1 MSWFG
6 GIVLGLG
13 AVLVAVLAAVKIMRI
28 VRRRGGFPTKAAPY
42 ADRLD
47 LDAENGA
54 HDEIN
59 QMAEALIRE
68 HGPSA
73 VIEAARRSISKL
85 DDGDHVT
92 QQTNLIVEKAGLIAS
107 DQNPQPQHPN
117 GNQ

>member
-1 MSWFG
+1 
-6 GIVLGLG
+6 
-13 AVLVAVLAAVKIMRI
+13 MRI
-28 VRRRGGFPTKAAPY
+28 VRRRGGFPTKAASY

-85 DDGDHVT
+85 DDGDLKGQAVWRRVLDAAKES
-92 QQTNLIVEKAGLIAS
+92 QRREGQ
-107 DQNPQPQHPN
+107 
-117 GNQ
+117 GNRSAK

>member
-28 VRRRGGFPTKAAPY
+28 VRRRGGFPTKAASY

-73 VIEAARRSISKL
+73 VIEAAKRSISKL
-85 DDGDHVT
+85 DDGDLKGQAVW
-92 QQTNLIVEKAGLIAS
+92 QRLLESAKESQRRREGQGSGSAR
-107 DQNPQPQHPN
+107 
-117 GNQ
+117 

>member
-1 MSWFG
+1 MNWLG

-13 AVLVAVLAAVKIMRI
+13 AVLVAVLAAFKIMRI
-28 VRRRGGFPTKAAPY
+28 VRRRGGFPAKAASY
-42 ADRLD
+42 ASRLD

-54 HDEIN
+54 HDEIQ

-85 DDGDHVT
+85 DDGDLKGQAVWRRVLESAKES
-92 QQTNLIVEKAGLIAS
+92 QRRREGQE
-107 DQNPQPQHPN
+107 N
-117 GNQ
+117 GSAR

>member
-13 AVLVAVLAAVKIMRI
+13 AVLVTVLAAVKIMGI
-28 VRRRGGFPTKAAPY
+28 VRRRGGFPTKAASY

-85 DDGDHVT
+85 DDGDLKGQAVWRRVLDAAKES
-92 QQTNLIVEKAGLIAS
+92 QRREGQGKGSAK
-107 DQNPQPQHPN
+107 
-117 GNQ
+117 